1 MIAAGLS
8 QAVLV
13 VLMWSTPRQCDAGSW
28 CTGQPVASESI
39 PMPSMAAC
47 QAELPSIR
55 LEKHV
60 LHAFCVDQQERA
72 R

>member
-1 MIAAGLS
+1 MIAAALS

-13 VLMWSTPRQCDAGSW
+13 VLMSSRSKCAGELR
-28 CTGQPVASESI
+28 CLGEPVAVESI

-47 QAELPSIR
+47 QAELPAVRI
-55 LEKHV
+55 EKHV
-60 LHAFCVDQQERA
+60 LHAFCVDQQERG

>member
-1 MIAAGLS
+1 MIAPVLS

-13 VLMWSTPRQCDAGSW
+13 VLMSTDPSPRNAIWRG
-28 CTGQPVASESI
+28 TPVVSESI

-47 QAELPSIR
+47 QAELPAVR

-60 LHAFCVDQQERA
+60 LHAFCVNQGEVRP
-72 R
+72 